1 MSQVDPVA
9 PHILVLCH
17 SDLRHDARLMRQIAA
32 LREVGKVSTAAFSA
46 SGSET
51 GDFHKLGTDTTILG
65 LPPLIRKLTTA
76 AWGACERVLRMMK
89 AYEALYWSP
98 ALRHARYTLRG
109 VRADLIVAN
118 DIGTLPLA
126 LALAGR
132 AVPVLFDA
140 HEYHPGQHKGDSPR
154 AQHALRASEVLCRRY
169 MPRAAHC
176 LTVSDAVAEA
186 YEQLVGIRPTVITN
200 APGFE
205 ELSPSGPVPGRV
217 RLVHHGGVFPQRG
230 AVELLHMMDALG
242 PGYELHLYL
251 MGSGGADHAA
261 FARLARERANVFMH
275 APVPPAE
282 VPRTIGQYDIGIHR
296 LPPGIPNY
304 EYALPN
310 KLFDYIQARL
320 AIVVSPSRS
329 MGELVRRYDLGVV
342 AAGHLAEDLAAAVR
356 SLAPERI
363 AACKRN
369 AHQWAYELSSAG
381 NTARL
386 VDIAQ
391 RLVGRSKAR

>member
-1 MSQVDPVA
+1 
-9 PHILVLCH
+9 
-17 SDLRHDARLMRQIAA
+17 
-32 LREVGKVSTAAFSA
+32 
-46 SGSET
+46 
-51 GDFHKLGTDTTILG
+51 
-65 LPPLIRKLTTA
+65 
-76 AWGACERVLRMMK
+76 
-89 AYEALYWSP
+89 
-98 ALRHARYTLRG
+98 
-109 VRADLIVAN
+109 
-118 DIGTLPLA
+118 
-126 LALAGR
+126 
-132 AVPVLFDA
+132 
-140 HEYHPGQHKGDSPR
+140 
-154 AQHALRASEVLCRRY
+154 
-169 MPRAAHC
+169 
-176 LTVSDAVAEA
+176 
-186 YEQLVGIRPTVITN
+186 
-200 APGFE
+200 
-205 ELSPSGPVPGRV
+205 
-217 RLVHHGGVFPQRG
+217 
-230 AVELLHMMDALG
+230 
-242 PGYELHLYL
+242 
-251 MGSGGADHAA
+251 HAA

-356 SLAPERI
+356 SLTPERI

-369 AHQWAYELSSAG
+369 AHQWAYGLSSAG

-391 RLVGRSKAR
+391 RLVGRSNAR